1 MGKNHAE
8 MLGPGVR
15 GGSTPSPSQPKP
27 LQDGLFE
34 SYIVSSAEVWLCS
47 NRFLNNK
54 LMVCVCER
62 ERERVCVCVCV
73 CVIYMGITLVG
84 LWWTLPLVLFFISV
98 VEIKIFSP

>member
-15 GGSTPSPSQPKP
+15 GGSTPSPSQPIP

-62 ERERVCVCVCV
+62 ERECVCVCDL
-73 CVIYMGITLVG
+73 YGDNPSRSLVDF
-84 LWWTLPLVLFFISV
+84 LWTLPLVLFFISV

>member
-1 MGKNHAE
+1 MGKSHAE

-15 GGSTPSPSQPKP
+15 GGGTPSPSQPIP

-54 LMVCVCER
+54 LMVCER
-62 ERERVCVCVCV
+62 ERVCVCV
-73 CVIYMGITLVG
+73 CVIYMGINLVG
-84 LWWTLPLVLFFISV
+84 LWEGSFLWTLPLVLFFISV